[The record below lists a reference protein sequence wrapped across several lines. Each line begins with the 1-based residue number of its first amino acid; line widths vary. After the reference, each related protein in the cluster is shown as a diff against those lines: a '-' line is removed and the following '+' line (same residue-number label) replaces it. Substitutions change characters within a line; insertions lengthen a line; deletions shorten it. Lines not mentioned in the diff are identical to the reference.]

1 MHVKGS
7 LRVGPHQW
15 GAERGWRGYEG
26 NGENVDEA

>member
-15 GAERGWRGYEG
+15 GAGMEWRGHEG
-26 NGENVDEA
+26 NGGNVDEA